1 MATESARFLM
11 NITKK
16 QKLVLKAIE
25 LEPDAVD
32 DDALLI
38 STVWIMEGFDS
49 RMKLYENLKRLT
61 RAETITRRRREL
73 YNMNLIEYS
82 AEAQR
87 RRMEAFKNERDMHSD
102 YTPAVH
108 VSFKD

>member
-1 MATESARFLM
+1 M

-16 QKLVLKAIE
+16 QKLVLAAIE
-25 LEPDAVD
+25 KNPAAVE

-38 STVWIMEGFDS
+38 ATVWKMEGFSPNRD
-49 RMKLYENLKRLT
+49 LYDNLRRLT

-73 YNMNLIEYS
+73 YNMGLIEYS
-82 AEAQR
+82 AEAQMK
-87 RRMEAFKNERDMHSD
+87 RMNAFKNERDMHSD